1 MISFIIAFKLS
12 RISSVLFF
20 LFFSF
25 LGFSQSTYQVLHYSE
40 TSGFDHATRVNSLS
54 MFQGFQ
60 NLTVTDDQTGVNFNS
75 LSNLTQYDLIVF
87 SNTSGDAILDS
98 AQRSHFEQYML
109 QGGNLIGIHAAT
121 DTYRHSTANGSKTG
135 TWDFYAETLGGSVQQ
150 NPNHVAGTPAYLISK
165 IGSHPTTLNLPD
177 PWNKNEEYYYWENGY
192 LDTAIQVVLN
202 VETTVGP
209 NNQINSYD
217 SARAVSWYK
226 ELSGGSR
233 IFYTSAGHANS
244 NFTSDSLFI
253 QHLNDAVAW
262 CLRQPTSLDMQR
274 LEKNVFTIYPNPSSN
289 QLSVSTNE
297 ELNNPELIIHDSKG
311 QVVLRRLM
319 SNSNLELDVSGFQS
333 GSYIITL
340 QDGEIKNAQQLI
352 ID

>member
-1 MISFIIAFKLS
+1 MKPICIKFKWTKLS
-12 RISSVLFF
+12 IVLFLAFFNF
-20 LFFSF
+20 LSYA
-25 LGFSQSTYQVLHYSE
+25 QSTYQVLHYSE
-40 TSGFDHATRVNSLS
+40 TSGFDHATRANSLS
-54 MFQGFQ
+54 VFQGFQ
-60 NLTVTDDQTGVNFNS
+60 NLIVTDDQTGVNFNS
-75 LSNLTQYDLIVF
+75 LSNLVQYDLIVF

-121 DTYRHSTANGSKTG
+121 DTYRHSNANGSNTG

-165 IGSHPTTLNLPD
+165 VGNHPTTLNLPN

-192 LDTAIQVVLN
+192 LDTTIQVVLT

-226 ELSGGSR
+226 VLSGGSR

-244 NFTSDSLFI
+244 NFTLDSLFI
-253 QHLNDAVAW
+253 KHLNDAVAW
-262 CLRQPTSLDMQR
+262 CLRQPTSLDKYR
-274 LEKNVFTIYPNPSSN
+274 LEKNVFTIYPNPAIT
-289 QLSVSTNE
+289 QLSVSKNQE
-297 ELNNPELIIHDSKG
+297 FNNPELIIHDSKG

-319 SNSNLELDVSGFQS
+319 STSKLELDVSGFQS
-333 GSYIITL
+333 GNYIITL
-340 QDGEIKNAQQLI
+340 RDVEITNSQQLI